1 MYVCLVE
8 IYMDQTVLIIDDDA
22 DLLQLASLLF
32 KKAGAQVITA
42 NDGLDGISKF
52 FTHHPDLVILDVMM
66 PGNSGFDICQRIRQ
80 VSEAPLIF
88 LTALNKEQEM
98 LQGLAAGAD
107 DFLTKPFNP
116 EILLARARAV
126 LRRTQRSNGSNGS
139 NGHHEYP
146 PNNGSNGHNGQLGS
160 SGSNGKTGTGS
171 FAYNDGYLSI
181 DIERH
186 EVLVHGKRVK
196 LTPIEFRLLVYLAR
210 NAGKLLTFDKILANV
225 WGNQYQGSMDYV
237 HVYISHLR
245 RKIEPNPG
253 NPRYILTVHGEGYIF
268 EMQELIYKS

>member
-1 MYVCLVE
+1 
-8 IYMDQTVLIIDDDA
+8 MDQTVLIIDDDA

-88 LTALNKEQEM
+88 LTALNEEKEM

-116 EILLARARAV
+116 EILLARARTV
-126 LRRTQRSNGSNGS
+126 LRRTQRSNGNQNG
-139 NGHHEYP
+139 
-146 PNNGSNGHNGQLGS
+146 NNGSNGYQGHNGHNE
-160 SGSNGKTGTGS
+160 NGGAGS
-171 FAYNDGYLSI
+171 FTYNDGYLSI

-186 EVLVHGKRVK
+186 EVLIHGKRVK

-225 WGNQYQGSMDYV
+225 WGSEYQGSMDYV

-245 RKIEPNPG
+245 RKIDDGSENS
-253 NPRYILTVHGEGYIF
+253 RYILTVHGEGYIF
-268 EMQELIYKS
+268 EKRELVYKS